1 MPWVASG
8 STIFPSW
15 YHRTCMSSSTNEAMH
30 WNGRLSPWKTIWCW
44 DGVIWKEGS
53 SRGASKTE
61 RKTLVSH
68 RWLLCAKA
76 DINEIWEQF
85 LCSSCTSNGYK
96 SPKSTNGRP
105 EPRLKVF
112 YSRITSLLVEESVSI
127 SKRTGNQWLWAFFSN
142 QSCVLLSLIKTLDYY
157 KQCNFT
163 ITD

>member
-76 DINEIWEQF
+76 DINEWSE
-85 LCSSCTSNGYK
+85 SSFFVVLAQATV
-96 SPKSTNGRP
+96 T
-105 EPRLKVF
+105 KVQNQQTGGLNQGWRSF
-112 YSRITSLLVEESVSI
+112 IAGLLRSWWRRACLLVKELEINGFELFSV
-127 SKRTGNQWLWAFFSN
+127 TNHVFL
-142 QSCVLLSLIKTLDYY
+142 YH
-157 KQCNFT
+157 
-163 ITD
+163 